1 MALPTYYAESLAA
14 GKFRGLFNL
23 SVRGKKM
30 KVLKI
35 YSPGNPDVPELSVA
49 VKDILQFVLADVAR
63 QVADVNL
70 SGS

>member
-23 SVRGKKM
+23 SVNG
-30 KVLKI
+30 VLKI
-35 YSPGNPDVPELSVA
+35 SLPGNPDVPELSVA